1 MFSPTLDSPRRFVTW
16 RALLVLLVTL
26 LAHALLLDRINREM
40 TVIGS
45 LLDEPPPIAARLLPP
60 PMAEPPPPMQE
71 PPPARPVPLP
81 RPAPA
86 RPKPA
91 APPPVVAEALAP
103 AVIDG
108 PPPAVEVAPP
118 AIEEPQPPQPTETAD
133 AVPEPKAAVDAE
145 ESSQSAAAEPEP
157 VQAVG
162 EMLQFALGNLEQ
174 QRAAMPKEARYVYR
188 TTNSELRIAT
198 GTTVVDWL
206 LDDAGRYQ
214 LRLATTAVGITVLE
228 LVSQGQL
235 RPFGLAPDRYVET
248 RVRRGAESARFDW
261 DSRRITFSGRTTE
274 RLLADGMQDRVSFQI
289 QLMLLGQA
297 QPEWF
302 DPGRQIVMWM
312 AGRDDLLS
320 YRFRSAGPD
329 PTATGIGV
337 LDAVRI
343 ERLVAP
349 GEARIEVWL
358 APRLG
363 WLPVRLR
370 FTDRLGRVT
379 ESVLESIPK
388 S

>member
-1 MFSPTLDSPRRFVTW
+1 MFSLTSDNPRSSVAW

-26 LAHALLLDRINREM
+26 LAHALLLDRVSRGM
-40 TVIGS
+40 AFIGS
-45 LLDEPPPIAARLLPP
+45 LPDDDLPISARLLPP
-60 PMAEPPPPMQE
+60 PMPLPPPPRPE
-71 PPPARPVPLP
+71 PRP
-81 RPAPA
+81 RPAPV

-91 APPPVVAEALAP
+91 APPPVVAEAPAP
-103 AVIDG
+103 AMIETA
-108 PPPAVEVAPP
+108 PPAIDVAPP
-118 AIEEPQPPQPTETAD
+118 AREDAQKPQPAQAAVAAPGPEAVAD
-133 AVPEPKAAVDAE
+133 ADAAAPPVAAEPKP
-145 ESSQSAAAEPEP
+145 EPEP
-157 VQAVG
+157 VQAAG

-174 QRAAMPKEARYVYR
+174 QRAAMPNEARYVYR

-206 LDDAGRYQ
+206 LNDEGRYQ

-228 LVSQGQL
+228 LLSQGHL

-248 RVRRGAESARFDW
+248 RVRRPAESAHFDW
-261 DSRRITFSGRTTE
+261 DGRRITFSARSHE
-274 RLLADGMQDRVSFQI
+274 RALADGMQDRVSFQI

-302 DPGRQIVMWM
+302 GQGRQIVLWM

-320 YRFRSAGPD
+320 YRFRSAGHE
-329 PTATGIGV
+329 PTSTGIGV
-337 LDAVRI
+337 LDAVRL
-343 ERLVAP
+343 ERMVAP
-349 GEARIEVWL
+349 GEARVDVWL
-358 APRLG
+358 VPRLG
-363 WLPVRLR
+363 WLPAKLR